1 MWNLIPKKKMPP
13 TRIARYCCS
22 VFKETSTPN
31 RMALLGVR
39 SAESIKRQGKDTFGV
54 RGGHYAK
61 LHYFSLDHTSEVFQ
75 ESLDLKD
82 DVWDCTLIK
91 FMKSQNDTVV
101 NPIYEWS
108 DRDVWEYI
116 RQEEI
121 KVNPLYEKGWKRVG
135 CIGCPLSSYA
145 EKTRCFEEYPA
156 YKANYIKAMDR
167 MLLKINAEGRKR
179 FGWNTGKD
187 VFDWWIEKDKH
198 EIKGQMSI
206 FDYEDKEE

>member
-1 MWNLIPKKKMPP
+1 MESDTEKKDAADTDSSILLLSVKRNIDPKQDGVIRCEKCGKYK
-13 TRIARYCCS
+13 TTGKGY
-22 VFKETSTPN
+22 
-31 RMALLGVR
+31 VR
-39 SAESIKRQGKDTFGV
+39 SEGGSLRQATF
-54 RGGHYAK
+54 
-61 LHYFSLDHTSEVFQ
+61 FSLDHTSEVFQ

-116 RQEEI
+116 RQEGI
-121 KVNPLYEKGWKRVG
+121 KVNPLYERGWKRVG
-135 CIGCPLSSYA
+135 CIGCPLSSYT
-145 EKTRCFEEYPA
+145 EKTRCFKEYPT

-167 MLLKINAEGRKR
+167 MLLKMNAEGRRR

-187 VFDWWIEKDKH
+187 VYDWWIEKYKH